1 MATRLPPDRRDLFL
15 TVVDALAA
23 GSVMLRGRMIANGY
37 AANIADVLFDTAASG
52 AAHRLP
58 SMVTELLGNLY
69 HLHPDDVPRTY
80 QDAARSILL
89 NHGAVEARRAEE
101 EELSEI
107 TKWEAA
113 VEDRRLRA
121 AERTEA
127 ERLKAKAARAQR
139 KQAKQQA
146 LRVAA

>member
-1 MATRLPPDRRDLFL
+1 MSGVRLPPDRRDLFL
-15 TVVDALAA
+15 TVVDLLAA
-23 GSVMLRGRMIANGY
+23 GTTTIRGRVTANGY
-37 AANIADVLFDTAASG
+37 AVNIADVLFDTAASG

-58 SMVTELLGNLY
+58 SMVSELLGNLY

-101 EELSEI
+101 AELAAV

-121 AERTEA
+121 AERSEA
-127 ERLKAKAARAQR
+127 ERLKAKAFRAT
-139 KQAKQQA
+139 KKAAKQA
-146 LRVAA
+146 LRAAA